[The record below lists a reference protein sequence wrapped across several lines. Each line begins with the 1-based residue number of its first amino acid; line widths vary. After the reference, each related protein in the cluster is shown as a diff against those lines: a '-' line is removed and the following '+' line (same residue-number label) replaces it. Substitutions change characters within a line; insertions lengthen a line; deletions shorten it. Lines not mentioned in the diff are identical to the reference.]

1 MLSEAS
7 LQKKI
12 IKYLEKKGAWV
23 VKITACNKNGCP
35 DLIVSYMGLFYA
47 FEVKREDGKGVT
59 SKLQKYRIT
68 QINEAGGKAY
78 VVNSLDQVKKIIVQ

>member
-1 MLSEAS
+1 MLSEAA

-35 DLIVSYMGLFYA
+35 DILASYMGLFYA
-47 FEVKREDGKGVT
+47 FEVKREDGKGVI

-68 QINEAGGKAY
+68 QINNSGGKAY
-78 VVNSLDQVKKIIVQ
+78 VVNTLDQVKKLLH